1 MSEVLPS
8 LPRAARDSCIIAPM
22 SIFDRRRLP
31 PAVFKIDVERMRQG
45 WYSDKY
51 FINIARTL
59 AELATLGYR
68 FGGTAPDLSDLDV
81 DLGNVDVGS
90 IEVEM
95 QWFPRRQPSCVV
107 VGVDKALAMLAECTG
122 HFDESG
128 RFVNT
133 FDQMEVWA
141 VPDGSE
147 AVYDG
152 DPVNVTPVMKVR
164 GRYRDFAV
172 LETPTLGA
180 LGRGS
185 RVATNVYEV
194 MKAARGKQILFFPAR
209 FDAHEVQA
217 ADGYAYQIA
226 VQLFNQNYGKSLSA
240 YVSTDAQGDWWG
252 GAGGGTVAHAAI
264 ACFLGDTAEATMA
277 FAATRPADIPR
288 IALVDFRNDCV
299 GTSLQVIRTM
309 FRRYFEL
316 VKAGRLEEA
325 KKYKLFGV
333 RPDTSSNLRDV
344 SVPPLGDKRLD
355 CGVNPRLVF
364 AMREAIDG
372 AWEAWGL
379 EGEDRAVA
387 EEYCRDVRIA
397 VTGGFT
403 PARIQQFEELGV
415 PADIYGVGS
424 WLLSSCDV
432 CGTNNDFT
440 ADVVRVRIEGRW
452 HDLAKLGRKACDNL
466 MLERVQ

>member
-1 MSEVLPS
+1 
-8 LPRAARDSCIIAPM
+8 M

-31 PAVFKIDVERMRQG
+31 APVFKLDIDRMRQG

-51 FINIARTL
+51 FINIALTL
-59 AELATLGYR
+59 AELARQGYR
-68 FGGTAPDLSDLDV
+68 FGGSAPDLSDLDL
-81 DLGNVDVGS
+81 DLRNVDVGS

-95 QWFPRRQPSCVV
+95 QWFPRRSPSCVV
-107 VGVDKALAMLAECTG
+107 VGVDKALAILEECTG
-122 HFDESG
+122 YLDDAG

-133 FDQMEVWA
+133 FDRMEVWA
-141 VPDGSE
+141 VHDGSE
-147 AVYDG
+147 AAYEG
-152 DPVNVTPVMKVR
+152 DVRNVTPVMRVR
-164 GRYRDFAV
+164 GRYRDFAI

-180 LGRGS
+180 LTRGS

-194 MKAARGKQILFFPAR
+194 LKAARGKQVLFFPAR

-226 VQLFNQNYGKSLSA
+226 VQLFNQNFGKSLA
-240 YVSTDAQGDWWG
+240 AHVSTDAQGDWWG

-299 GTSLQVIRTM
+299 GTSLEVIRTM
-309 FRRYFEL
+309 FRRWLEL
-316 VKAGRLEEA
+316 TKAGQHEEA
-325 KKYKLFGV
+325 RKYKLFGV
-333 RPDTSSNLRDV
+333 RPDTAADMRDV

-364 AMREAIDG
+364 LMRAAIDRE
-372 AWEAWGL
+372 WQSWPL
-379 EGEDRAVA
+379 SPEDKALA
-387 EEYCRDVRIA
+387 ERYCREVKIA

-403 PARIQQFEELGV
+403 PARIRQFEELSV

-440 ADVVRVRIEGRW
+440 ADVVRVKIEGRW
-452 HDLAKLGRKACDNL
+452 YDLAKAGRQACDNL
-466 MLERVQ
+466 MLERASP

>member
-1 MSEVLPS
+1 MSV
-8 LPRAARDSCIIAPM
+8 
-22 SIFDRRRLP
+22 FDRRRLP
-31 PAVFKIDVERMRQG
+31 PSVFKLDVERMRQG

-51 FINIARTL
+51 FINIAKTL
-59 AELATLGYR
+59 AELAAQGYR
-68 FGGTAPDLSDLDV
+68 FGGSAPDLSDLEV
-81 DLGNVDVGS
+81 DLRNVDVGS

-95 QWFPRRQPSCVV
+95 QWFPRRAPSCVV
-107 VGVDKALAMLAECTG
+107 VGVDKALAMLQEGTG
-122 HFDESG
+122 YFDDRG
-128 RFVNT
+128 QFVGT

-141 VPDGSE
+141 VQDGTE
-147 AVYDG
+147 AAFDG
-152 DPVNVTPVMKVR
+152 DLLNVSPVMRVR
-164 GRYRDFAV
+164 GRYRDFAI

-180 LGRGS
+180 LTRGS

-194 MKAARGKQILFFPAR
+194 LQAARGKQVLFFPAR

-217 ADGYAYQIA
+217 ADGYAYQVA

-309 FRRYFEL
+309 FRRYLEL
-316 VKAGRLEEA
+316 VKAGRPEDA
-325 KKYKLFGV
+325 RQYKLFGV
-333 RPDTSSNLRDV
+333 RPDTSSNMRDV
-344 SVPPLGDKRLD
+344 SVPPLGDRRLD

-364 AMREAIDG
+364 LMREAIDHE
-372 AWEAWGL
+372 WQSWNL
-379 EGEDRAVA
+379 TGEDRKLA
-387 EEYCRDVRIA
+387 EQYCREVKIA

-403 PARIQQFEELGV
+403 PARIQQFEELQV
-415 PADIYGVGS
+415 PADVYGVGS

-440 ADVVRVRIEGRW
+440 ADVVRVKIEGKW
-452 HDLAKLGRKACDNL
+452 FDLAKVGRRASDNL
-466 MLERVQ
+466 MLERLR

>member
-1 MSEVLPS
+1 
-8 LPRAARDSCIIAPM
+8 M
-22 SIFDRRRLP
+22 SIFDRRRIP
-31 PAVFKIDVERMRQG
+31 SSVFKLDIDRMRRG

-51 FINIARTL
+51 FLNIAATL
-59 AELATLGYR
+59 AELAARGYR
-68 FGGTAPDLSDLDV
+68 FGGTAPDLSDLNL
-81 DLGNVDVGS
+81 DLRNVDVGS

-107 VGVDKALAMLAECTG
+107 VGVDKALAMLEECTG
-122 HFDESG
+122 YFEGG

-133 FDQMEVWA
+133 FSQMEVWA
-141 VPDGSE
+141 VHDGTE
-147 AVYDG
+147 APFDG
-152 DPVNVTPVMKVR
+152 DLLNVRPVMRAK
-164 GRYRDFAV
+164 GRYRDFAL

-180 LGRGS
+180 LTRGS

-194 MKAARGKQILFFPAR
+194 LKAARGKQVLFFPAR

-288 IALVDFRNDCV
+288 IALVDFTNDCV

-309 FRRYFEL
+309 FRRYLEL
-316 VKAGRLEEA
+316 TRAGQVEEA
-325 KKYKLFGV
+325 RKYKLFGV
-333 RPDTSSNLRDV
+333 RPDTSSSLRDV

-364 AMREAIDG
+364 TMREAIDRE
-372 AWEAWGL
+372 WRSWGL
-379 EGEDRAVA
+379 SGADQKLA

-403 PARIQQFEELGV
+403 PARIRQFEDLCV

-440 ADVVRVRIEGRW
+440 ADVVRVRINGEW
-452 HDLAKLGRKACDNL
+452 YDLAKVGRKACDNL
-466 MLERVQ
+466 MLERVH

>member
-1 MSEVLPS
+1 
-8 LPRAARDSCIIAPM
+8 M

-31 PAVFKIDVERMRQG
+31 PPVFKLDVERMRQG

-59 AELATLGYR
+59 AELAARGYR
-68 FGGTAPDLSDLDV
+68 FGGTAPDLSDLEL
-81 DLGNVDVGS
+81 DLRSVDVGS

-95 QWFPRRQPSCVV
+95 QWFPRRQPACVV
-107 VGVDKALAMLAECTG
+107 VGVDKALAMLSECTG
-122 HFDESG
+122 FFEEG

-133 FDQMEVWA
+133 FQQMEVWA
-141 VPDGSE
+141 VQDGSE
-147 AVYDG
+147 APYEG
-152 DPVNVTPVMKVR
+152 DPMNVTPVMKVR
-164 GRYRDFAV
+164 GRYRDFAI

-194 MKAARGKQILFFPAR
+194 LKAARGKQVLFFPAR

-264 ACFLGDTAEATMA
+264 ACFLGDTAEATLA

-299 GTSLQVIRTM
+299 GTSLEVVRVL
-309 FRRYFEL
+309 FRRYLQLLKEG
-316 VKAGRLEEA
+316 KSEEA
-325 KKYKLFGV
+325 RKYKLFGV
-333 RPDTSSNLRDV
+333 RPDTSSDLRDV

-364 AMREAIDG
+364 AMREAIDRE
-372 AWEAWGL
+372 WTNWGL
-379 EGEDRAVA
+379 AGDDARVA
-387 EEYCRDVRIA
+387 EQYCRDVRIA

-403 PARIQQFEELGV
+403 PARIKHFEDLEV

-440 ADVVRVRIEGRW
+440 ADVVRVRIDGRW
-452 HDLAKLGRKACDNL
+452 YDLAKLGRKACDNL
-466 MLERVQ
+466 MLERIQ

>member
-1 MSEVLPS
+1 
-8 LPRAARDSCIIAPM
+8 M

-31 PAVFKIDVERMRQG
+31 PAVFKLDVERMRRG

-68 FGGTAPDLSDLDV
+68 FGGTAPDLSDIEV
-81 DLGNVDVGS
+81 DLRNVDVGS

-107 VGVDKALAMLAECTG
+107 VGVDKSLAMLAECTG
-122 HFDESG
+122 YFEDDG
-128 RFVNT
+128 NFVNT
-133 FDQMEVWA
+133 FEQMEVWA

-147 AVYDG
+147 AVYEG
-152 DPVNVTPVMKVR
+152 DPQTVTPVMKVK

-194 MKAARGKQILFFPAR
+194 MKAARGKQVLFFPAR

-240 YVSTDAQGDWWG
+240 HVSTDAQGDWWG
-252 GAGGGTVAHAAI
+252 GAGGGTVAHSAI

-277 FAATRPADIPR
+277 FAATRPPDVQR

-299 GTSLQVIRTM
+299 GTALEVVRTM
-309 FRRYFEL
+309 FRRYL
-316 VKAGRLEEA
+316 QLLKAGQPEEA
-325 KKYKLFGV
+325 RKYKLFGV

-364 AMREAIDG
+364 AMRAAIDKEW
-372 AWEAWGL
+372 ASWGL
-379 EGEDRAVA
+379 EGDDRAVA

-403 PARIQQFEELGV
+403 PARIRQFEDLGV

-440 ADVVRVRIEGRW
+440 ADVVRVKIEGRW
-452 HDLAKLGRKACDNL
+452 YDLAKLGRKACDNL
-466 MLERVQ
+466 MLERIQ

>member
-1 MSEVLPS
+1 MTV
-8 LPRAARDSCIIAPM
+8 
-22 SIFDRRRLP
+22 FDRRRLP
-31 PAVFKIDVERMRQG
+31 PPVFKLDVERMRQG

-59 AELATLGYR
+59 AELAAAGYR
-68 FGGTAPDLSDLDV
+68 FGGSAPDLSDLEV
-81 DLGNVDVGS
+81 DLANVDVGS

-107 VGVDKALAMLAECTG
+107 VGVDKALAILREGTG
-122 HFDESG
+122 YFDAQG

-133 FDQMEVWA
+133 FGDMEVWA
-141 VPDGSE
+141 VHDGSE
-147 AVYDG
+147 AHYDG
-152 DPVNVTPVMKVR
+152 DVLNVTPVMRVR
-164 GRYRDFAV
+164 GRYRDFAI
-172 LETPTLGA
+172 LETPTMGA
-180 LGRGS
+180 LTRGS

-194 MKAARGKQILFFPAR
+194 LKAASGKQVLFFPAR

-217 ADGYAYQIA
+217 ADGYAYQVAIH
-226 VQLFNQNYGKSLSA
+226 LFNQNFGKSVSA
-240 YVSTDAQGDWWG
+240 HISTDAQGDWWG
-252 GAGGGTVAHAAI
+252 GAGGGTVAHSAI

-299 GTSLQVIRTM
+299 GTSVQVIRAM
-309 FRRYFEL
+309 FRKYLEL
-316 VKAGRLEEA
+316 TKAGRPDDA
-325 KKYKLFGV
+325 RKYKLYGV
-333 RPDTSSNLRDV
+333 RPDTAANMRDV
-344 SVPPLGDKRLD
+344 SVLPLGDKRLD

-364 AMREAIDG
+364 AMREAIDREWRSWDV
-372 AWEAWGL
+372 AA
-379 EGEDRAVA
+379 EDRPLA
-387 EEYCRDVRIA
+387 ERYCREVKIA

-403 PARIQQFEELGV
+403 PAKIRQFEDLQV

-432 CGTNNDFT
+432 CGTNNDYT
-440 ADVVRVRIEGRW
+440 ADVVRVRIEGKW
-452 HDLAKLGRKACDNL
+452 YDLAKVGRKACDNL

>member
-1 MSEVLPS
+1 
-8 LPRAARDSCIIAPM
+8 M

-31 PAVFKIDVERMRQG
+31 PPVFKLDVERMRQG

-59 AELATLGYR
+59 AELAARGYR
-68 FGGTAPDLSDLDV
+68 FGGTAPDLSDLEL
-81 DLGNVDVGS
+81 DLRSVDVGS

-95 QWFPRRQPSCVV
+95 QWFPRRQPACVV
-107 VGVDKALAMLAECTG
+107 VGVDKALAMLSECTG
-122 HFDESG
+122 YFEEG

-133 FDQMEVWA
+133 FQQMEVWA
-141 VPDGSE
+141 VQDGSE
-147 AVYDG
+147 APYEG
-152 DPVNVTPVMKVR
+152 DPMNVTPVMKVR
-164 GRYRDFAV
+164 GRYRDFAI

-194 MKAARGKQILFFPAR
+194 LKAARGKQVLFFPAR

-264 ACFLGDTAEATMA
+264 ACFLGDTAEATLA

-299 GTSLQVIRTM
+299 GTSLEVVRVL
-309 FRRYFEL
+309 FRRYLQLLKEG
-316 VKAGRLEEA
+316 KSEEA
-325 KKYKLFGV
+325 RKYKLFGV
-333 RPDTSSNLRDV
+333 RPDTSSDLRDV

-364 AMREAIDG
+364 AMREAIDRE
-372 AWEAWGL
+372 WTNWGL
-379 EGEDRAVA
+379 AGDDARVA
-387 EEYCRDVRIA
+387 EQYCRDVRIA

-403 PARIQQFEELGV
+403 PARIKHFEDLEV

-440 ADVVRVRIEGRW
+440 ADVVRVRIDGRW
-452 HDLAKLGRKACDNL
+452 YDLAKLGRKACDNL
-466 MLERVQ
+466 MLERIQ

>member
-1 MSEVLPS
+1 MSV
-8 LPRAARDSCIIAPM
+8 
-22 SIFDRRRLP
+22 FDRRRLS
-31 PAVFKIDVERMRQG
+31 PAVFKLDVERMRQG

-59 AELATLGYR
+59 AELAAQGYR
-68 FGGTAPDLSDLDV
+68 FGGSAPDLSDLDV
-81 DLGNVDVGS
+81 DLKNVDVGS

-95 QWFPRRQPSCVV
+95 QWFPRREPSCVV
-107 VGVDKALAMLAECTG
+107 VGVDKALAMLALGTG
-122 HFDESG
+122 YNDADG

-133 FDQMEVWA
+133 FEQMEVWA
-141 VPDGSE
+141 VHDGTE
-147 AVYDG
+147 APYDG
-152 DPVNVTPVMKVR
+152 NLQNVSPVMRVR
-164 GRYRDFAV
+164 GRYRDFAI

-180 LGRGS
+180 LTRGS

-194 MKAARGKQILFFPAR
+194 LKAARGKQVLFFPAR

-217 ADGYAYQIA
+217 ADGYAYQAA
-226 VQLFNQNYGKSLSA
+226 VQLFNQNFGKSLSA

-277 FAATRPADIPR
+277 FAATRPPEVPR

-309 FRRYFEL
+309 FRKHLEL
-316 VKAGRLEEA
+316 LKAGKPAEA
-325 KKYKLFGV
+325 RKYKLFGV
-333 RPDTSSNLRDV
+333 RPDTSSNMRDV

-364 AMREAIDG
+364 GMREAID
-372 AWEAWGL
+372 AEWRSWQL
-379 EGEDRAVA
+379 TGEDRKIA
-387 EEYCRDVRIA
+387 EQYCRDVKIA

-403 PARIQQFEELGV
+403 PAKIRQFEDLGV

-440 ADVVRVRIEGRW
+440 ADVVRVRIEGKW
-452 HDLAKLGRKACDNL
+452 YDLAKVGRKACDNL